1 MTTRNSPTRSPGR
14 RPLTRVAALLVA
26 LGTAAAGL
34 AGARPLA
41 AAALP
46 VAAAAAPAQN
56 LVVNPGR
63 ETRTGAN
70 AGCWSLIGTGSHT
83 VAASSSTGTVGAHTG
98 TYGQRIDVSAYAS
111 GDHKWM
117 GTQSTACAAKVTP
130 GHTYAAITWYHATTA
145 KLSVTVFVHAAA
157 GWSYWTEL
165 TALPAKTA
173 WTQAG
178 GTTPVVPAGVD
189 QLVFGVSIAGNGTVW
204 TDDASL
210 TDTTPAPTA
219 TPTPTPTPTATTAPG
234 ARNLVTNPGFETA
247 PSAPGG
253 APACWERVGYGAG
266 TVAFSSTSAAD
277 AHSGATAEQIAV
289 SGYTSG
295 DRKTLQLEST
305 ACAPA
310 VVAGH
315 QYDASLWYRATTSN
329 IAMTLFRHTAAGW
342 SYWTDLRT
350 LTATTAWT
358 NATVR
363 TPVIPAGTDQVS
375 FGVSVYGNGTLVT
388 DDYGLTD
395 ADSTPAAPPGAATC
409 VADAV
414 TCAKGRWDVATYP
427 AAVRAIHSVL
437 LSNGRVLLIAGSG
450 NDPMAFAAG
459 TFRSTVWDPVAR
471 TFTDVPTPDDLFC
484 SGHVQLAD
492 GNVLVVGGNAAY
504 PTADGKVGYRGTKTS
519 FVFDVA
525 AGAYRRVN
533 DTNAGHWY
541 PSATEL
547 GNGDVLTL
555 GGLNENSEGT
565 VETEYFSAPQNRWLP
580 HDQVKQTYAFWG
592 LYPSMVLM
600 QDGRLFYTGSHV
612 FGNGL
617 PGTGASVY
625 DYPTG
630 TITDVAGLRAKDQR
644 DQSTS
649 VLLPP
654 AQAQKVVTLGGG
666 NVNTNVDANRLT
678 DLIDLSVANPAYVP
692 GPDIPQGTTATGA
705 HSGMSMTDPGVTPE
719 TGTQGKMYASA
730 VLLPDRTVL
739 ETGGALHNRADPVYE
754 ASTYDPVAN
763 AFTPVAADPVAR
775 NYHSESFLLPD
786 GRVASVGSNPGDGS
800 FETRISLYSPGYLFK
815 TGAPSVTAV
824 ASTTWAYGSVQ
835 RVTTSE
841 PVVSAELIRPAAV
854 THSSDPNQR
863 LVDVPLT
870 ANADGSY
877 SLNLTSNP
885 NLAPPGWYMLFVRDD
900 QGIPS
905 TARWVHVG

>member
-1 MTTRNSPTRSPGR
+1 M
-14 RPLTRVAALLVA
+14 A
-26 LGTAAAGL
+26 
-34 AGARPLA
+34 
-41 AAALP
+41 
-46 VAAAAAPAQN
+46 
-56 LVVNPGR
+56 
-63 ETRTGAN
+63 
-70 AGCWSLIGTGSHT
+70 
-83 VAASSSTGTVGAHTG
+83 
-98 TYGQRIDVSAYAS
+98 
-111 GDHKWM
+111 
-117 GTQSTACAAKVTP
+117 
-130 GHTYAAITWYHATTA
+130 
-145 KLSVTVFVHAAA
+145 
-157 GWSYWTEL
+157 
-165 TALPAKTA
+165 
-173 WTQAG
+173 
-178 GTTPVVPAGVD
+178 
-189 QLVFGVSIAGNGTVW
+189 
-204 TDDASL
+204 
-210 TDTTPAPTA
+210 
-219 TPTPTPTPTATTAPG
+219 
-234 ARNLVTNPGFETA
+234 
-247 PSAPGG
+247 GG
-253 APACWERVGYGAG
+253 APACWERVGWGNS
-266 TVAFSSTSAAD
+266 TVRFGSTTGAD
-277 AHSGATAEQIAV
+277 AHSGTTAEQIVVADRV
-289 SGYTSG
+289 DG

-329 IAMTLFRHTAAGW
+329 LAMTLFRHTAAGW

-350 LTATTAWT
+350 LTATPAWT

-375 FGVSVYGNGTLVT
+375 FGVSVYGDGTLVT
-388 DDYGLTD
+388 DDYSLTD
-395 ADSTPAAPPGAATC
+395 ADSTPTTPPGPAAC

-414 TCAKGRWDVATYP
+414 TCAKGRWDVLTYP
-427 AAVRAIHSVL
+427 AAVRAIHSVM

-459 TFRSTVWDPVAR
+459 TFRSTVWDPVAG

-504 PTADGKVGYRGTKTS
+504 PTPDGKVGYKGTKTS

-525 AGAYRRVN
+525 AGAYRRIN

-547 GNGDVLTL
+547 GNGDVGGVLSL

-600 QDGRLFYTGSHV
+600 ADGRLFYTGSHT

-617 PGTGASVY
+617 AGTGASVY
-625 DYPTG
+625 DYAGG
-630 TITDVAGLRAKDQR
+630 TITDVPGLRAKDQR
-644 DQSTS
+644 DQSAS

-666 NVNTNVDANRLT
+666 NVDTNVDANRLT
-678 DLIDLSVANPAYVP
+678 DVIDLSVANPGYVP
-692 GPDIPQGTTATGA
+692 GPDIPQGTTANGA
-705 HSGMSMTDPGVTPE
+705 HSGMSMTDPGVMPE
-719 TGTQGKMYASA
+719 TGAQGKMYVSA

-754 ASTYDPVAN
+754 ASTYDAVTN
-763 AFTPVAADPVAR
+763 AFTPVAVDPVAR
-775 NYHSESFLLPD
+775 GYHSESFLLPD

-800 FETRISLYSPGYLFK
+800 FETRISIYSPAYLFK
-815 TGAPSVTAV
+815 AGAPTVTAV
-824 ASTTWAYGSVQ
+824 ASTAWAYGSIR

-863 LVDVPLT
+863 LVDVPIT

-885 NLAPPGWYMLFVRDD
+885 NLAPPGWYMLFVRDE